1 MSSFERFGD
10 GFQSK
15 ILYHVITDK
24 LFAIQI
30 LEILDPDYFSNDKY
44 VELAM
49 QIVKWNEQYS
59 STPTFENLT
68 TIVRTE
74 YEDDI
79 ETEYLLDLI
88 DIISKITDVSDKKFV
103 QEKTVKFCKQ
113 RSMENAIIRSAQLLK
128 DTRLED
134 DEKFD
139 MIGQVVAHAQTAG
152 EAKDIGHSFEGQVLA
167 RTVAKRFPVKT
178 GWPMLDDEYVA
189 GGLSGGELG
198 IILGGTGAGKSFM
211 LANLAHAAFCQ
222 GKTTVFYSFELR
234 EYPVGFRLDSKF
246 TKIPLTQLLLD
257 IDGKHRETVAKA
269 IKVESDKHDIK
280 PEIIIKEYPTKSASL
295 AKLKN
300 HYNQLLASGI
310 KPHMIVV
317 DYADLM
323 RPSTRYKDK
332 RFELE
337 SIVEELRGWAHELDV
352 PIWTASQTN
361 REGLDTSVVT
371 LKTISEALSKAMV
384 ADLIISIG
392 RSPELQQ
399 QGRACYYLAKNRLG
413 RDKVAFTG
421 EFDTSIMNFTIDTEG
436 IEEDL
441 NQQDNQGTMNR
452 AVQNVITNAN
462 NRNSDVIRD
471 LMVSM
476 TEVEANE

>member
-1 MSSFERFGD
+1 MTSFERFGD

-15 ILYHVITDK
+15 ILFHVVTDK
-24 LFAIQI
+24 IFALQI
-30 LEILDPDYFSNDKY
+30 LEILDPDFFGNDKY
-44 VELAM
+44 VELAT
-49 QIVKWNEQYS
+49 QIVNWNEKYAT
-59 STPTFENLT
+59 TPTFENLE
-68 TIVRTE
+68 TIVATE
-74 YEDDI
+74 YEEEI
-79 ETEYLLDLI
+79 EREYLMDLI
-88 DIISKITDVSDKKFV
+88 KEISLITDFSDKQFV

-113 RSMENAIIRSAQLLK
+113 RAMENAIIKSARLVK
-128 DTRLED
+128 DTKVDD

-139 MIGQVVAHAQTAG
+139 MIVKMVTAALVAG
-152 EAKDIGHSFEGQVLA
+152 EAKDIGHSFEAQAMA
-167 RTVAKRFPVKT
+167 RTVAKRFPIAT
-178 GWPMLDDEYVA
+178 SWSMLNDDYIA

-211 LANLAHAAFCQ
+211 LADLAHAAFCQ

-246 TKIPLTQLLLD
+246 TNIPLTQLLLD
-257 IDGKHRETVAKA
+257 TEGKHREACVKA
-269 IKVESDKHDIK
+269 IKAESDKHETR

-300 HYNQLLASGI
+300 HYNQLVASGI
-310 KPHMIVV
+310 KPDMIIV

-337 SIVEELRGWAHELDV
+337 SIVEELRGWAGELDI

-361 REGLDTSVVT
+361 RDGLDTSVVT

-399 QGRACYYLAKNRLG
+399 SGRACYYLAKNRLG
-413 RDKVAFTG
+413 IDKVAFTG
-421 EFDTSIMNFTIDTEG
+421 EFDTSVMNFTIDTVG
-436 IEEDL
+436 IEEEM
-441 NQQDNQGTMNR
+441 NQNDQQGSLNR
-452 AVQNVITNAN
+452 AVSAVLQNNTA
-462 NRNSDVIRD
+462 RSSDIIRD
-471 LMVSM
+471 LMAGM
-476 TEVEANE
+476 DTTNE

>member
-1 MSSFERFGD
+1 MASFEKYGD
-10 GFQSK
+10 VFQSK
-15 ILYHVITDK
+15 ILYYVITDK
-24 LFAIQI
+24 IFALQV
-30 LEILDPDYFSNDKY
+30 LEVLDPDFFSNDKFT
-44 VELAM
+44 ELAT
-49 QIVKWNEQYS
+49 QIVKWNESYT
-59 STPTFENLT
+59 STPTFENLE
-68 TIVRTE
+68 TIIRTE
-74 YEDDI
+74 YEDEI
-79 ETEYLLDLI
+79 ERNYLLDLVG
-88 DIISKITDVSDKKFV
+88 IISKTTDISDKQFV

-113 RSMENAIIRSAQLLK
+113 RAMENAIIKSARLVK
-128 DTRLED
+128 DVRLDD

-139 MIGQVVAHAQTAG
+139 MIARVVTAALVAG
-152 EAKDIGHSFEGQVLA
+152 EAKDIGHSFVGQA
-167 RTVAKRFPVKT
+167 MSRTVAKRFPIKT

-189 GGLSGGELG
+189 GGLSAGELG
-198 IILGGTGAGKSFM
+198 IILGGTGTGKSFM

-234 EYPVGFRLDSKF
+234 EFPVGLRLDSKF

-257 IDGKHRETVAKA
+257 IEGKHRPTVISA
-269 IKVESDKHDIK
+269 IKTESDKHAKK
-280 PEIIIKEYPTKSASL
+280 PEIIIKEYPTKSATLS
-295 AKLKN
+295 KLKN
-300 HYNQLLASGI
+300 HYNQLIASGI
-310 KPHMIVV
+310 KPDMIVV

-337 SIVEELRGWAHELDV
+337 SIVEELRGWAHELEV

-413 RDKVAFTG
+413 RDKIAFTG
-421 EFDTSIMNFTIDTEG
+421 EFDTNIMNFTIDTEG
-436 IEEDL
+436 IEEEL
-441 NQQDNQGTMNR
+441 NSADARGAMNR
-452 AVQNVITNAN
+452 AVNNVLQNGN
-462 NRNSDVIRD
+462 NHTSDVIRE
-471 LMVSM
+471 LMTNM
-476 TEVEANE
+476 EDDD